1 MHYPRQLLADISIF
15 LLIKK
20 EKIVILI
27 ILNLLNSVRVDFKL
41 SCHHLLMVLVDIQ
54 CKISTQ
60 HGVITRGQNE
70 GVEKRKIITRSKFFL
85 GVPLHFTVFFFAI
98 FPLFCS
104 NFSQGLLIWVV
115 YFDRKYSPVI
125 LLAVFTNLW
134 LKALSSSPRKKI

>member
-60 HGVITRGQNE
+60 HDVITRGQNE

-85 GVPLHFTVFFFAI
+85 GVPLHFTMFFFCYI
-98 FPLFCS
+98 SIILFQ
-104 NFSQGLLIWVV
+104 F
-115 YFDRKYSPVI
+115 
-125 LLAVFTNLW
+125 
-134 LKALSSSPRKKI
+134 